1 MGTVHSQIKSRS
13 LPPPPSPAAAAALHH
28 SSGTSDQ
35 IPSSSIVRGETLPAR
50 SEASS
55 LSAPPPRVLRDG
67 DRGLPC
73 HRPRRGGLLWQGLQG
88 QAQVHSPGQTT
99 TLPSLDFMLWI
110 LILCLYNW
118 LTIPFVFFCFEF
130 RSRRLPWSSFLS
142 MARPTRIYT
151 TLGRRLR

>member
-1 MGTVHSQIKSRS
+1 MGIVHSQIKSRS

-88 QAQVHSPGQTT
+88 QAQVHSPGQPHSA
-99 TLPSLDFMLWI
+99 LPGFGW
-110 LILCLYNW
+110 ILCLYNSYA
-118 LTIPFVFFCFEF
+118 LF
-130 RSRRLPWSSFLS
+130 SSVLS
-142 MARPTRIYT
+142 LVQTVAMKFILKHGKTDKDIHN
-151 TLGRRLR
+151 LRQEIEVRALQI